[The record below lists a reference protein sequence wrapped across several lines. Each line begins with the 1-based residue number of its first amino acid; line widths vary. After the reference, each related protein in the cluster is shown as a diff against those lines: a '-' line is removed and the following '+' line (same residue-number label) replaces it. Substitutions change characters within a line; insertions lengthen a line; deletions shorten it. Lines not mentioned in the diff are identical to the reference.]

1 MHPMHPT
8 YPIELAAPGGG
19 PDGPPWLGIAFG
31 VVVVIGAVF
40 FAVSLMRGRG
50 K

>member
-1 MHPMHPT
+1 MHALQ
-8 YPIELAAPGGG
+8 LAAPGGG

-31 VVVVIGAVF
+31 AVVVVGIVF
-40 FAVSLMRGRG
+40 FAISLARGRG

>member
-1 MHPMHPT
+1 MLAV
-8 YPIELAAPGGG
+8 ELAAPGGG

-31 VVVVIGAVF
+31 ALVVIGVIF

>member
-1 MHPMHPT
+1 MSAV
-8 YPIELAAPGGG
+8 ELAAPGGG

-31 VVVVIGAVF
+31 VIVVVVAVF
-40 FAVSLMRGRG
+40 FAVSLVRGRG

>member
-1 MHPMHPT
+1 MRAV
-8 YPIELAAPGGG
+8 ELAAPGGG

-31 VVVVIGAVF
+31 VLVAVGAVF
-40 FAVSLMRGRG
+40 FAVSLLRGRG

>member
-1 MHPMHPT
+1 M
-8 YPIELAAPGGG
+8 YAGDLAAPGGG

-31 VVVVIGAVF
+31 VVAVVVAVF
-40 FAVSLMRGRG
+40 FAVSLWRGRG

>member
-1 MHPMHPT
+1 MNALL
-8 YPIELAAPGGG
+8 LAAPGGG
-19 PDGPPWLGIAFG
+19 PDGPPWLSITFG
-31 VVVVIGAVF
+31 VLVAVGIVF

>member
-1 MHPMHPT
+1 M
-8 YPIELAAPGGG
+8 YAGVVAAPGGG

-31 VVVVIGAVF
+31 VIVVVGAVF
-40 FAVSLMRGRG
+40 FAVSLLRGRG